1 MSSFFFKLGKRI
13 APAVLKGRW
22 LYQSAVGDESDVIRA
37 EYQMGC
43 QLAASFQGAVKLDSD
58 AAVRQLLGTLERRL
72 IPCVRIP
79 QRQFAFRCVLAAD
92 TNAFALPGG
101 FVYVSRPLLELC
113 GFNPDEIA
121 FVVGHEMAHV
131 LYRHAADRVFALTVT
146 NFAARLVTAN
156 NTVMTRI
163 AAKLVAEGYS
173 RSQELEAD
181 TYAMLLT
188 RAAKFNPQSGITLLR
203 RLQDLSRQPSGLA
216 QFFASHPPF
225 AERIENLQRTLA
237 S

>member
-1 MSSFFFKLGKRI
+1 MSSFFFKLGKRM
-13 APAVLKGRW
+13 APAVLKTQW
-22 LYQSAVGDESDVIRA
+22 LYQSAVGDATDVIRA

-43 QLAASFQGAVKLDSD
+43 QLAASFQGAVRLDGD
-58 AAVRQLLGTLERRL
+58 PAVRQLLDTLERRMV
-72 IPCVRIP
+72 PCMRIP
-79 QRQFAFRCVLAAD
+79 ERRFAVRCVLAAD

-113 GFNPDEIA
+113 RFDPDEIA

-131 LYRHAADRVFALTVT
+131 IHRHAADRVFALTVT
-146 NFAARLVTAN
+146 NFAARLVMAN
-156 NTVMTRI
+156 SSVMTRI

-181 TYAMLLT
+181 KYAVLLT
-188 RAAKFNPQSGITLLR
+188 RAAQFNPQSGITLLR

-237 S
+237 A